1 MILLRLFKNNRS
13 AGMAVV
19 ILLSLAIFIK
29 SLIRPGEFGS
39 FTAMPFYNLL
49 FSSIHKVPVIDGI
62 IALILLLILCYM
74 LIRIGVR
81 NVLLEFRSFMPALF
95 FILFSMA
102 LPSAQQVN
110 PILVGSLF
118 YLLCFAILFEVY
130 DKPPDTFTVF
140 TAGLVLAFGS
150 MFYLKLIWFLPLIWI
165 SLGTMRPVTWREL
178 LYPVIAYL
186 LLGLFLFTWY
196 WVVLDDAAALAAL
209 IGRNL
214 AFRGS
219 WRPYHYSVY
228 LYYGFFLLLVSLASI
243 YMVNRFQ
250 ARKTVVQNIFQV
262 LFYMFVAGILFYM
275 LIARFDPASLVFV
288 AIPVAFILSNYFHRK
303 RNHWS
308 QELVIWILLCLLGF
322 VQLMA

>member
-150 MFYLKLIWFLPLIWI
+150 MFYLVPAPDLDLAGHHAAGHLAGAPLPC
-165 SLGTMRPVTWREL
+165 
-178 LYPVIAYL
+178 
-186 LLGLFLFTWY
+186 
-196 WVVLDDAAALAAL
+196 DC
-209 IGRNL
+209 
-214 AFRGS
+214 
-219 WRPYHYSVY
+219 
-228 LYYGFFLLLVSLASI
+228 
-243 YMVNRFQ
+243 
-250 ARKTVVQNIFQV
+250 
-262 LFYMFVAGILFYM
+262 
-275 LIARFDPASLVFV
+275 
-288 AIPVAFILSNYFHRK
+288 LSPP
-303 RNHWS
+303 
-308 QELVIWILLCLLGF
+308 GF
-322 VQLMA
+322 VPFHLVLGRPG